1 MAVEIPVIVDI
12 DQAFVDAANRVSAA
26 IKPLER
32 AVSDAAMEMDLG
44 IKVEIDDAEVTATLK
59 EIKENGA
66 AAFGGIGRV
75 IDAVNSKLVAL
86 AQVGNE
92 ADFKALLEAKHYLL
106 DMQTA
111 SETAK
116 LDIEGLANSLRGLR
130 ANISAANITL
140 ENSPIHSPEWEQ
152 AAIDLERYKKQLSD
166 VELEIKSISTTQA
179 KADFSKY
186 IEDAN
191 QKLEAAN
198 AHMTELKTA
207 MKGLMSGKE
216 MAIFEPDAA
225 KYQQIAISLEQAQ
238 QSLNKM
244 SGFGEYI
251 DQLSTVNFELLQMR
265 EYYRDLEKSSREM
278 STSINGYRERI
289 EEINRQWREM
299 TASEKFLSDGTMT
312 REAKKLY
319 DTMKRE
325 TEEMEKQ
332 GKELSSMLADE
343 KRIEQ
348 LKQQG
353 IQKRQRENAILTTS
367 VKTLNILREKEK
379 ILSDQLNRT
388 TIGSSKYEQ
397 LKRQLK
403 EVREEIDRVDDS
415 SKKAGRSLSSLIVN
429 AVKLYALHSAARFV
443 QNIREV
449 TAEFEL
455 QKVSLG
461 SIIRDTQRAEDLF
474 RQIKA
479 TAIESPFEIKD
490 LVSYTKQLSAY
501 QIETDKLFDTTKKL
515 ADVSA
520 GLGVDMSRLV
530 LAYGQVRAASVL
542 RGQELRQF
550 TEAGIPLVDK
560 LAEKFQQLGREG
572 TTTADVFQLIS
583 ERAVPFRMIE
593 EIFDDMTSAGGMF
606 YKMQEKQAKTL
617 AGQWANLK
625 DAASIMYDEIGNT
638 DSVHRA
644 METLIADARSIMLN
658 WRQWA
663 GVIKSAGSALV
674 VYIGYEKAAAAAT
687 ALLAKIESA
696 ATAAESTREKGMRRL
711 ITSIIGKT
719 GAEKISTQATKLHTI
734 ALFRAVVASNTL
746 SKAFWQLTAAMLN
759 NPFGFVAVAVA
770 GLVSVFS
777 SLQRKARDVGQDVDA
792 AKASIEA
799 LNKTRGETQKL
810 IDDYDELRKK
820 EKLSADEAKKMRD
833 ITEEL
838 AKVFPKASE
847 GIDKSTGALALNI
860 EKLKEYNS
868 EAKKAS
874 EKAINA
880 QIRIDEKEI
889 KRNERQIDRL
899 TTKINS
905 GLGKFNPVFGVL
917 GYLFQTDKQ
926 ITEMDE
932 KIVKLRDTNEKYTQ
946 SINEMRDALAGMSKE
961 TDNADKT
968 LQAWQNKLIEF
979 NERQLDYNGKMH
991 NIQVL
996 SPDQI
1001 KNYSKL
1007 DEALDDLAKD
1017 YKNLEERVKILTGAL
1032 EGKNEEEA
1040 KEIRLALAL
1049 ATARRDLTKE
1059 ILDYYNAFWLTT
1071 KNKKSGEGYQKD
1083 PFITKM
1089 ENWMK
1094 FMKDFRKGYDD
1105 LRKYMSEQG
1114 ALDKQFEIMQSR
1126 GLAMGISSE
1135 EQRRAATDLSK
1146 WYEDTAKK
1154 AFAEAKKHGA
1164 TGSMASF
1171 MSQQISDKTT
1181 KGKTLRAFQELLQSL
1196 FDAKT
1201 DFDTTQAKENI
1212 EKAIEKLTN
1221 DIKKTETARNF
1232 FNEILDLTGDQDLAA
1247 NLSVS
1252 VYGGVGKDFKDRI
1265 QEQLYRALKDV
1276 EPENIDKDLMS
1287 QLLGDITVLDI
1298 DDIQKNLDQL
1308 PPRVK
1313 KLFEEIL
1320 AENQRYNADWLVDFE
1335 KTYTKAAS
1343 YEKRISRLQQQR
1355 EQKEREA
1362 EQMGRSPEEKARITA
1377 YYNQKIAEVQLE
1389 ALKDTYTWTK
1399 AFEDLDGV
1407 SSRTLDNLIA
1417 LIDEY
1422 ITKNGQY
1429 LEPNQLKELT
1439 RAKER
1444 AEAQKIQRNG
1454 YLGVFDALK
1463 KLFSKERAFN
1473 IMQEHGMNTTEAI
1486 NAMLDDQS
1494 HSLKQL
1500 EEAYEAA
1507 MEEMNAY
1514 MSSAKDLMSVFA
1526 SDEDASFF
1534 GGLMDDISKTMG
1546 GIGKAGSGILGI
1558 LANPANASAWKQ
1570 ALTGI
1575 ADIVV
1580 GIFNAAYAIK
1590 LKKINEQMKRNEEL
1604 IESLEKSYER
1614 LEKAMADAF
1623 GSDYIYNYTKQLED
1637 LAAKQAAYEEQARLE
1652 REKGKKADEDKIK
1665 EYQQSAEDA
1674 ASDVVEMRGQ
1684 LAEFFTGTDVAS
1696 AAKDFANSW
1705 IEAYKEFG
1713 STTSAMK
1720 EKFQELIQSMVE
1732 QSLGAK
1738 IVQTIL
1744 QPLFEEIDNMAK
1756 EGGELSAQEI
1766 AQIAKSAPGYIED
1779 INNAMTT
1786 LMNQLAAAG
1795 YNVRQ
1800 GVGQFTGISRD
1811 IAGASEESING
1822 LAAGIN
1828 TQNFY
1833 MSQINQNV
1841 AAILASMTGGT
1852 DAAGV
1857 TRGAAAASEDPYK
1870 NQMLQFA
1877 GMLPEMHD
1885 DMHEVRRL
1893 LALVV
1898 RPNGTTSTHYVA
1910 TRS

>member
-1 MAVEIPVIVDI
+1 M
-12 DQAFVDAANRVSAA
+12 
-26 IKPLER
+26 
-32 AVSDAAMEMDLG
+32 
-44 IKVEIDDAEVTATLK
+44 
-59 EIKENGA
+59 
-66 AAFGGIGRV
+66 
-75 IDAVNSKLVAL
+75 
-86 AQVGNE
+86 
-92 ADFKALLEAKHYLL
+92 
-106 DMQTA
+106 
-111 SETAK
+111 
-116 LDIEGLANSLRGLR
+116 
-130 ANISAANITL
+130 
-140 ENSPIHSPEWEQ
+140 
-152 AAIDLERYKKQLSD
+152 
-166 VELEIKSISTTQA
+166 
-179 KADFSKY
+179 
-186 IEDAN
+186 
-191 QKLEAAN
+191 
-198 AHMTELKTA
+198 
-207 MKGLMSGKE
+207 
-216 MAIFEPDAA
+216 
-225 KYQQIAISLEQAQ
+225 
-238 QSLNKM
+238 
-244 SGFGEYI
+244 
-251 DQLSTVNFELLQMR
+251 
-265 EYYRDLEKSSREM
+265 
-278 STSINGYRERI
+278 
-289 EEINRQWREM
+289 
-299 TASEKFLSDGTMT
+299 
-312 REAKKLY
+312 
-319 DTMKRE
+319 
-325 TEEMEKQ
+325 
-332 GKELSSMLADE
+332 
-343 KRIEQ
+343 
-348 LKQQG
+348 
-353 IQKRQRENAILTTS
+353 
-367 VKTLNILREKEK
+367 
-379 ILSDQLNRT
+379 
-388 TIGSSKYEQ
+388 
-397 LKRQLK
+397 
-403 EVREEIDRVDDS
+403 
-415 SKKAGRSLSSLIVN
+415 
-429 AVKLYALHSAARFV
+429 
-443 QNIREV
+443 
-449 TAEFEL
+449 
-455 QKVSLG
+455 
-461 SIIRDTQRAEDLF
+461 
-474 RQIKA
+474 
-479 TAIESPFEIKD
+479 
-490 LVSYTKQLSAY
+490 
-501 QIETDKLFDTTKKL
+501 
-515 ADVSA
+515 
-520 GLGVDMSRLV
+520 
-530 LAYGQVRAASVL
+530 
-542 RGQELRQF
+542 
-550 TEAGIPLVDK
+550 
-560 LAEKFQQLGREG
+560 
-572 TTTADVFQLIS
+572 
-583 ERAVPFRMIE
+583 
-593 EIFDDMTSAGGMF
+593 
-606 YKMQEKQAKTL
+606 
-617 AGQWANLK
+617 
-625 DAASIMYDEIGNT
+625 
-638 DSVHRA
+638 
-644 METLIADARSIMLN
+644 
-658 WRQWA
+658 
-663 GVIKSAGSALV
+663 
-674 VYIGYEKAAAAAT
+674 
-687 ALLAKIESA
+687 
-696 ATAAESTREKGMRRL
+696 
-711 ITSIIGKT
+711 
-719 GAEKISTQATKLHTI
+719 
-734 ALFRAVVASNTL
+734 
-746 SKAFWQLTAAMLN
+746 
-759 NPFGFVAVAVA
+759 
-770 GLVSVFS
+770 
-777 SLQRKARDVGQDVDA
+777 
-792 AKASIEA
+792 
-799 LNKTRGETQKL
+799 

-860 EKLKEYNS
+860 EKLKDYNS

-880 QIRIDEKEI
+880 QIRIDKKEI

-917 GYLFQTDKQ
+917 GFLFQTDKQ

-946 SINEMRDALAGMSKE
+946 SINEMRDALAGVSKE

-1105 LRKYMSEQG
+1105 LKKYMSEQG

-1164 TGSMASF
+1164 TGSIASF

-1265 QEQLYRALKDV
+1265 QEQLYRALKDI
-1276 EPENIDKDLMS
+1276 EPDNIDKDLMS

-1422 ITKNGQY
+1422 ITKNRQF

-1454 YLGVFDALK
+1454 YLGVLDALK

-1486 NAMLDDQS
+1486 NALLDDQS

-1614 LEKAMADAF
+1614 LENAMAKAF
-1623 GSDYIYNYTKQLED
+1623 GSDYIYNYTQQLEN
-1637 LAAKQAAYEEQARLE
+1637 LAAKQAAYEEQAKLE
-1652 REKGKKADEDKIK
+1652 RQKGKKADEDKIK
-1665 EYQQSAEDA
+1665 EYQQSAEDVA
-1674 ASDVVEMRGQ
+1674 EQIVDMRGQ
-1684 LAEFFTGTDVAS
+1684 LAEFFTGTDVTS
-1696 AAKDFANSW
+1696 AATDFATAW
-1705 IEAYKEFG
+1705 IDAYKEFG
-1713 STTSAMK
+1713 STTDAMK
-1720 EKFQELIQSMVE
+1720 DKFNDMIQSMIT
-1732 QSLGAK
+1732 QSLGAQIIK
-1738 IVQTIL
+1738 SIL
-1744 QPLFEEIDNMAK
+1744 EPLFNEIDDMAK
-1756 EGGELSAQEI
+1756 SGGELSAQEI
-1766 AQIAKSAPGYIED
+1766 AQIANMAPQYIEQV
-1779 INNAMTT
+1779 NNAMTT
-1786 LMNQLAAAG
+1786 LMNQLSAAG
-1795 YNVRQ
+1795 YNLRQ
-1800 GVGQFTGISRD
+1800 QMGGLTGISRD
-1811 IAGASEESING
+1811 IAGASEESITG